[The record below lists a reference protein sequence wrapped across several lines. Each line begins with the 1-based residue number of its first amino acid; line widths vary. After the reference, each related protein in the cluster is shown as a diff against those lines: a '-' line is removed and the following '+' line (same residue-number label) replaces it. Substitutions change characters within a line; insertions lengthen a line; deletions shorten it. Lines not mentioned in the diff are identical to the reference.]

1 MTLPIRAQFAIFT
14 LAVLVGCGSAPPPD
28 PWYPRALGPT
38 EVAVTDAERQVLA
51 QLDQVP
57 GTGELKAGALT
68 AFVEAPYY
76 AASDR
81 RCRRVRFASASGQSV
96 RTVCESA
103 DGWRLAPDF
112 FESGALQ

>member
-1 MTLPIRAQFAIFT
+1 MTLPIRAQFAIVM

-38 EVAVTDAERQVLA
+38 EVEVTEAEREVLA
-51 QLDQVP
+51 QLDHVP
-57 GTGELKAGALT
+57 REGEVRAGALT

-81 RCRRVRFASASGQSV
+81 RCRRVRFTSATGQSV
-96 RTVCESA
+96 RTVCESP
-103 DGWRLAPDF
+103 DGWRVAADV
-112 FESGALQ
+112 FESGARQ